1 MVKNYLKIAV
11 RSLLKNKVYAF
22 LNIFGLTIGITCA
35 LLIFL
40 YVQDELTYDQNH
52 KQADNIYRVGCE
64 YFLPNDGGSE
74 EWAPI
79 SGYVAQYFVQD
90 YPEILESVRFRKASN
105 IVVQKEGSTNRFY
118 QNIVYADSNV
128 FKVFDVPLLKGDTET
143 ALKDPYTV
151 LVTEE
156 VAMRYFGS
164 TDVVGETLELP
175 DNQFQLKVTG
185 LLAPMPDNT
194 HLKFDILASFET
206 LRAAG
211 QVSTAWWNFNTHTY
225 LRVVPGTNLEA
236 LEDKI
241 RRISANYILDQETG
255 SGYRQEY
262 FLTALKDI
270 HLNSKVR
277 GEFETN
283 GNLSYVRIF
292 SFVGV
297 FILVIA
303 CINFMNLATAR
314 SVNRA
319 KEVGVRKV
327 VGAFRKHLIA
337 QFLSESIFMA
347 CLSLLLSVGLVL
359 ITLPQLNAFTGKALV
374 FNPIENSLLGIAL
387 VGIAVFVGLLSGSY
401 PAFVLSAF
409 RPTQT
414 LKGSFKTSA
423 KGAVLRKGLVVLQ
436 FLISISLIISTL
448 VVFNQLNHMR
458 DLDLGFEKERVI
470 FIPSRYGAGTSEGF
484 SVMKDRLEQFPE
496 INGVTLSSRV
506 PGKEMGNNVVRLG
519 WDQNADWSDMR
530 FITVDYDFLDVYDLE
545 LVAGRGFSE
554 DYGTDRDEG
563 FLLNEAGVNRL
574 GFASA
579 EEAIGK
585 QLAWQRRQGRV
596 IGVLKDFYFMS
607 VQNEIEPFI
616 MPMQH
621 NNPAYLSARVETKNF
636 NEVINKIEATF
647 NEVMPGRIFEYS
659 FLNQDF
665 NDQYE
670 NEERF
675 SNVFTFF
682 AIIAILIAC
691 LGLYG
696 LAAFTAQQKIKE
708 IGIRKVLGATEKGVV
723 FLLSRD
729 FVKLVM
735 LSFVIA
741 APLAYFLMNS
751 WLKAF
756 AERTTISAWVFVLAA
771 GLSLF
776 IAVITVSYQSLK
788 AAFANPIKS
797 LRYE

>member
-756 AERTTISAWVFVLAA
+756 AERTTISAWVFILAA

>member
-1 MVKNYLKIAV
+1 MVRNYLKIAV

-105 IVVQKEGSTNRFY
+105 IVVQKAGSTNRFY

-128 FKVFDVPLLKGDTET
+128 FKVFDVPLLKGDAET

-585 QLAWQRRQGRV
+585 QLSWQRRQGRV

-729 FVKLVM
+729 FVRLVM
-735 LSFVIA
+735 ISFVIA

-756 AERTTISAWVFVLAA
+756 AERTTIGAWVFVLAA